1 MSDNP
6 IDSLPQ
12 GEWDKLIS
20 SILRPYLSFAV
31 NDPLISR
38 EDLEQE
44 AWVALMTAASNYDP
58 TKSKFSTYAYHYILG
73 RIRRYVLEKTRV
85 SSSRIDI
92 DPIEIE
98 SGYIDNTI
106 EDTELVKSIMLAVS
120 DQPHAHFLVEH
131 FIKGKSFRKIAKENG
146 MSHQGVVMH
155 VKKLINILEKR
166 MNHENA

>member
-38 EDLEQE
+38 EDLEQD
-44 AWVALMTAASNYDP
+44 DP

>member
-1 MSDNP
+1 
-6 IDSLPQ
+6 
-12 GEWDKLIS
+12 
-20 SILRPYLSFAV
+20 
-31 NDPLISR
+31 
-38 EDLEQE
+38 
-44 AWVALMTAASNYDP
+44 
-58 TKSKFSTYAYHYILG
+58 
-73 RIRRYVLEKTRV
+73 VLEKTRV